1 MAQILKFKDRSEW
14 LDARKGGIGASE
26 VGTILGINPFST
38 PYQLWRLK
46 MGIDPPKEENFAM
59 RAGHYLEDAVARF
72 YADETGA
79 HIIQASA
86 EDFMYVSKDKPFMR
100 VSPDRT
106 YWEQGV
112 RKSEANKRI
121 LECKTTQRS
130 VTEDSV
136 PQHWFVQLQM
146 NLGVSGKELGA
157 LAWLIQGREFG
168 FKHYALDRE
177 FFAFL
182 EEQVEKFWTDN
193 IIGGQEPL
201 PYTVDD
207 VMLKY
212 PRHIEGK
219 CIQAGEDILR
229 NVERLKEV
237 RDELKRFNDEKDSL
251 EDSLKMSMLD
261 AELLMDGD
269 RIVATWKTAKDSQKF
284 NAKRFTAENPEL
296 AKAYIETT
304 AGSRRFALK

>member
-26 VGTILGINPFST
+26 VGTILGINPFAT

-46 MGIDPPKEENFAM
+46 LGIDPPTEENFAM

-182 EEQVEKFWTDN
+182 EEQVERFWTDN

-237 RDELKRFNDEKDSL
+237 RDGLKRFNDEKDSL

>member
-106 YWEQGV
+106 YWEWGV
-112 RKSEANKRI
+112 RRSEANKRI

-182 EEQVEKFWTDN
+182 EEQVERFWTDN
-193 IIGGQEPL
+193 IIGGKEPL

-237 RDELKRFNDEKDSL
+237 RDELRRFNDEKDSL

-269 RIVATWKTAKDSQKF
+269 RVVATWKTAKDTQKF

-296 AKAYIETT
+296 AKAYIETS
-304 AGSRRFALK
+304 AGSRRFTLK

>member
-86 EDFMYVSKDKPFMR
+86 EDFMYVDKDKPFMR

-106 YWEQGV
+106 YWEPGM

-182 EEQVEKFWTDN
+182 EEQVERFWTDN
-193 IIGGQEPL
+193 IIGGKEPL
-201 PYTVDD
+201 PYTGDD

-269 RIVATWKTAKDSQKF
+269 RVVATWKTAKDTQKF

-296 AKAYIETT
+296 AKAYIETS

>member
-86 EDFMYVSKDKPFMR
+86 EDFMYVDKDKPFMR

-106 YWEQGV
+106 YWEPGM

-182 EEQVEKFWTDN
+182 EEQVERFWTDN
-193 IIGGQEPL
+193 IIGGKEPL

-269 RIVATWKTAKDSQKF
+269 RVVATWKTAKDSQRF

-296 AKAYIETT
+296 AKAYIETS

>member
-86 EDFMYVSKDKPFMR
+86 EDFMYVDKDKPFMR

-106 YWEQGV
+106 YWEPGM

-182 EEQVEKFWTDN
+182 EEQVERFWTDN
-193 IIGGQEPL
+193 IIGGKEPL

-269 RIVATWKTAKDSQKF
+269 RVVATWKTAKDSQKF

-296 AKAYIETT
+296 AKAYIETS
-304 AGSRRFALK
+304 AGSRRFTLK

>member
-1 MAQILKFKDRSEW
+1 
-14 LDARKGGIGASE
+14 
-26 VGTILGINPFST
+26 
-38 PYQLWRLK
+38 
-46 MGIDPPKEENFAM
+46 M

-106 YWEQGV
+106 YWEQGM

-182 EEQVEKFWTDN
+182 EEQVERFWTDN
-193 IIGGQEPL
+193 IIGGKEPL
-201 PYTVDD
+201 PYTADD

-269 RIVATWKTAKDSQKF
+269 RVVATWKTAKDSQKF